1 MNYCT
6 VCGHPLQVLV
16 PPGDNRPRHVCS
28 HCGEIHYQNPK
39 LVVGAIPRWR
49 NQVLLCRRAIEPRLG
64 WWTLPAGFMENGEST
79 VEAAMRETWEEA
91 GALVEIDTLQA
102 LIDVPVIQQV
112 HLFYRA
118 NLLSLD
124 VAPGEESLETRLFPL
139 RHIPWDELAFETV
152 RAALAHHLRHPR
164 HGVLVKTLGQRPAR
178 SSA

>member
-1 MNYCT
+1 M
-6 VCGHPLQVLV
+6 VAGLKPMSFLF
-16 PPGDNRPRHVCS
+16 
-28 HCGEIHYQNPK
+28 EIVRDPK
-39 LVVGAIPRWR
+39 
-49 NQVLLCRRAIEPRLG
+49 N
-64 WWTLPAGFMENGEST
+64 PAGFNPVFSGIGVLKEDAEL
-79 VEAAMRETWEEA
+79 VEAIRAA
-91 GALVEIDTLQA
+91 LQA

-118 NLLSLD
+118 DLLDLN